1 MVTKKKSSSVLIQ
14 VDLLEIKNKKK
25 KNKKIPNPQ

>member
-25 KNKKIPNPQ
+25 KNQKIPNPQ